1 MSSRSGAPKAG
12 LLANP
17 FEASAAE
24 TKIEPTQEELS
35 KIMESFKDPEFRKMF
50 EAYAQ
55 EISDPKNREE
65 NIAYLRQLE
74 AENAIPKGMK
84 LVHPTAAFCVKTAC
98 TKPKAGEKVFVN
110 FCSSA
115 DVDNASA
122 EKQVGGSSWQVPYI
136 MPPQCRFDIDKSDE
150 RVSVFDVVF
159 GPETIRRAQ
168 ASVDFQN
175 MVIEVA
181 LDAAQKNGNIELS
194 RDFKLLK
201 NVTARALPIPAL
213 SIRADSSATHGK
225 QPAAASAAAAKP
237 APAASTSAA
246 PAPAPA
252 KAKTASTVTST
263 RSNAS
268 TATAAAGTA
277 ATKTSSANATS
288 ASAPAPTPVPAPAS
302 VPAAAKLQ
310 AGVEVPT
317 HSIVHRGEFD
327 MQQFMMGRAEVAGAR
342 RPRELLV
349 HVELPKLVCGFGS
362 RVIDANHCG
371 SLKHQPSMY
380 CTQYCVCIFI
390 RRFFLLSPVFF
401 VNTCSPPSAAST
413 STCRTAS
420 CVLRRPAPTR

>member
-1 MSSRSGAPKAG
+1 MSSARSGAPKAG

-115 DVDNASA
+115 DVDDASS
-122 EKQVGGSSWQVPYI
+122 EKQAGGSSWQVPYI
-136 MPPQCRFDIDKSDE
+136 MPPQCRFDIDMADE

-181 LDAAQKNGNIELS
+181 LDAAQKNGSIELS

-201 NVTARALPIPAL
+201 NVIARALPIPAL
-213 SIRADSSATHGK
+213 SIRADSSAAHGK
-225 QPAAASAAAAKP
+225 QPAAASAAPAKP
-237 APAASTSAA
+237 AASASAA
-246 PAPAPA
+246 PTPAPA
-252 KAKTASTVTST
+252 KAKSASTVTST
-263 RSNAS
+263 RGNAS
-268 TATAAAGTA
+268 ATAAAGTA
-277 ATKTSSANATS
+277 AAAATTKSTLASAT
-288 ASAPAPTPVPAPAS
+288 SAPAPAPAPVPAPA
-302 VPAAAKLQ
+302 AAKLP

-349 HVELPKLVCGFGS
+349 HVELPKLVCVFW
-362 RVIDANHCG
+362 
-371 SLKHQPSMY
+371 
-380 CTQYCVCIFI
+380 
-390 RRFFLLSPVFF
+390 FL
-401 VNTCSPPSAAST
+401 
-413 STCRTAS
+413 
-420 CVLRRPAPTR
+420 